1 MGKIISPT
9 LVTETVQESDHELTT
24 EKGSFELQCDDT
36 DVRVAGLTLMGYD
49 EEIGLWEEQEHRNR
63 LSDVSIR

>member
-9 LVTETVQESDHELTT
+9 LVKETVQESDHELTT
-24 EKGSFELQCDDT
+24 EEHSFEVQSDDT
-36 DVRVAGLTLMGYD
+36 NARVAGLTLMGYD

-63 LSDVSIR
+63 FSDVSIR